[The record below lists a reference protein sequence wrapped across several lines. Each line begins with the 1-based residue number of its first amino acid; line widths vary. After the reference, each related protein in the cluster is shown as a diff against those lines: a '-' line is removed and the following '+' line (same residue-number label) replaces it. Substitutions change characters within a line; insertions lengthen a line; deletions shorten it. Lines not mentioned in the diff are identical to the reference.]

1 MIKSLFALMPAFLVA
16 YVPLAGAAAAGH
28 FQCDATMIAGSEHTR
43 RLLTV
48 DLDHATVEDGPM
60 RFHNGDP
67 MLVRGS
73 PLPFAN
79 PDISFVRHAGQK
91 VEWGSRKP
99 ATDEIVLSFS
109 LNVATGDYMFSG
121 ADSVFATGRCRAL
134 PNSI

>member
-1 MIKSLFALMPAFLVA
+1 MIRRLFALMPAFLVA

-60 RFHNGDP
+60 RFHDGDP

-73 PLPFAN
+73 PLPLAK
-79 PDISFVRHAGQK
+79 PSISFVRRTGER

-99 ATDEIVLSFS
+99 DTAKIINSFS
-109 LNVATGDYMFSG
+109 LNPATGDYMFSG
-121 ADSVFATGRCRAL
+121 ADGVFAHGRCRAL
-134 PNSI
+134 PDSI